1 LENHLLIS
9 QFDEDRWDNMEKVMV
24 VDDDPDIIYS
34 IKEGLYTDFEILS
47 AESGM
52 QCLQILQTV
61 IPDIILL
68 DIMMP
73 NMSGWETF
81 DRIRKNPSLKTVPIV
96 FITARTDKNAKNA
109 GGFLGDDYIE
119 KPFEINDLKVRI
131 GKILN
136 SKNTTD

>member
-1 LENHLLIS
+1 
-9 QFDEDRWDNMEKVMV
+9 MKKVMV

-34 IKEGLYTDFEILS
+34 IREGLYTEFEILC

-52 QCLQILQTV
+52 QCLQMLKTE

-73 NMSGWETF
+73 RMSGWETL
-81 DRIRKNPSLKTVPIV
+81 DRIRQNPLYRNIPIV

-119 KPFEINDLKVRI
+119 KPFKISDLKLRI
-131 GKILN
+131 DRMLYI
-136 SKNTTD
+136 KNTTDSK

>member
-1 LENHLLIS
+1 
-9 QFDEDRWDNMEKVMV
+9 MKKVMV

-34 IKEGLYTDFEILS
+34 IREGLYTEFNIIS

-52 QCLQILQTV
+52 QCLRMLETE

-73 NMSGWETF
+73 HMSGWETL
-81 DRIRKNPSLKTVPIV
+81 DRIRKKQSLRNIPIV

-131 GKILN
+131 DKILN
-136 SKNTTD
+136 TKNTTNYKQKDTLKILKE